1 MAVVGHGSE
10 EDGGGEQDADADP
23 EDPALFFQRVALLV
37 ELVSQ
42 CNR

>member
-1 MAVVGHGSE
+1 MLALVAQKMKSCE
-10 EDGGGEQDADADP
+10 EAADADQ